1 MGEFLQHMIAL
12 FFIGIMVFFAVG
24 IIVCLAYLWGEL
36 VMYMFGGVVCG

>member
-12 FFIGIMVFFAVG
+12 LFIGIMMFFVVG
-24 IIVCLAYLWGEL
+24 IIVCLAYLLGAL